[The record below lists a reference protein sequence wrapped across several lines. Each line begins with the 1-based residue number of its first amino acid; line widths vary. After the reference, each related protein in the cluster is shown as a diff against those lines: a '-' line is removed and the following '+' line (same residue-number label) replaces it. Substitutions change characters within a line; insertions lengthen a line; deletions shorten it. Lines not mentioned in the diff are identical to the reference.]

1 MKKLFLPLLSAV
13 LLAAALVACEKD
25 GEPISDSKLPDAA
38 DFTLSTIDGSK
49 KVSLSDFRGK
59 PVVLNFWAS
68 WCGPCKEEIPL
79 FEKTWQEYEAK
90 GVVFI
95 GVDVM
100 DDKKNAEKF
109 VESEGV
115 TYLNL
120 HDPSGDASS
129 KYGVVALPAT
139 FFINRDGQIIRQNYG
154 PFVGEEGEKQFKK
167 ILSEMSK

>member
-13 LLAAALVACEKD
+13 LLTAALAACEKD
-25 GEPISDSKLPDAA
+25 GEPISDSKLPKAA
-38 DFTLSTIDGSK
+38 DFTLSTLDGSK
-49 KVSLSDFRGK
+49 KVSLSDFGGK

-79 FEKTWQEYEAK
+79 FEKTWKEYSDK

-100 DDKKNAEKF
+100 DDRKNAEKF
-109 VESEGV
+109 VETEGV

-120 HDPSGDASS
+120 HDPSGDVSG
-129 KYGVVALPAT
+129 KYGVAALPAT
-139 FFINRDGQIIRQNYG
+139 FFINGDGTIIRQNYG

-167 ILSEMSK
+167 ILVEMSK